1 MSVQGGEALSKAL
14 KDLGAGLDGAVN
26 KAIVRTANQVR
37 GEAIKMISREQS
49 MGRTYTHYFTA
60 MLPNGALIEGEKRS
74 KPHTASAAGD
84 APNTDTGRLVGSIA
98 VENPRRGTSFVGT
111 SVEYGK
117 YLEFGTSKMAAR
129 PWLRPA
135 MERNQ
140 AKLTEN
146 ITNAIKESISNV
158 RGGQ

>member
-14 KDLGAGLDGAVN
+14 KNLGAGLDGAVN
-26 KAIVRTANQVR
+26 KAVVRTANQVR
-37 GEAIKMISREQS
+37 GEAIKMISREIS
-49 MGRTYTHYFTA
+49 SGRVYVRGNVT
-60 MLPNGALIEGEKRS
+60 
-74 KPHTASAAGD
+74 HTASAEGD
-84 APNTDTGRLVGSIA
+84 APNTDTGNLVSKIA

-117 YLEFGTSKMAAR
+117 HLEFGTKKMAAR

-135 MERNQ
+135 MEKNE
-140 AKLTEN
+140 AKLTES
-146 ITNAIKESISNV
+146 ITNAIKKAISNV

>member
-14 KDLGAGLDGAVN
+14 KDLGAGIDGAVN

-37 GEAIKMISREQS
+37 GEAIKMISREIS
-49 MGRTYTHYFTA
+49 SGRVYVR
-60 MLPNGALIEGEKRS
+60 GKKI
-74 KPHTASAAGD
+74 HTASAAGD
-84 APNTDTGRLVGSIA
+84 APNTDEGILVGSIA

-135 MERNQ
+135 MERNE

>member
-14 KDLGAGLDGAVN
+14 KDLGAGIDGAVN

-37 GEAIKMISREQS
+37 GEAIKMISREIS
-49 MGRTYTHYFTA
+49 SGRVYVRG
-60 MLPNGALIEGEKRS
+60 NVI
-74 KPHTASAAGD
+74 HTASAAGES
-84 APNTDTGRLVGSIA
+84 PNTDTGNLVSKIA

-135 MERNQ
+135 MERNE

>member
-1 MSVQGGEALSKAL
+1 MSVQGGEQLSKAL
-14 KDLGAGLDGAVN
+14 KDLGAGLDGAIN

-37 GEAIKMISREQS
+37 GEAIKMISREISKGQV
-49 MGRTYTHYFTA
+49 YTHHFTA
-60 MLPNGALIEGEKRS
+60 MLPNGALIEGDKRS
-74 KPHTASAAGD
+74 KPHTASAEGD
-84 APNTDTGRLVGSIA
+84 APNTDTGRLVSSIA
-98 VENPRRGTSFVGT
+98 VENKRRGTSFVGT

-140 AKLTEN
+140 AKLTES

-158 RGGQ
+158 RGGK